1 MQLVKNG
8 APPNA
13 PKTQQNPVGVKDRL
27 LRLPDVEQLTGCK
40 KSTVYGL
47 MAAGKFP
54 KNVKLTRRLSV
65 WRESDVQR
73 WIGEQSAENVV
84 A

>member
-8 APPNA
+8 TPPNEPNTQTA
-13 PKTQQNPVGVKDRL
+13 PSTVKDRY
-27 LRLPDVEQLTGCK
+27 LRLPDVEQQTGCK

-65 WRESDVQR
+65 WRESEIQQ
-73 WIGEQSAENVV
+73 WIAGQSA
-84 A
+84 